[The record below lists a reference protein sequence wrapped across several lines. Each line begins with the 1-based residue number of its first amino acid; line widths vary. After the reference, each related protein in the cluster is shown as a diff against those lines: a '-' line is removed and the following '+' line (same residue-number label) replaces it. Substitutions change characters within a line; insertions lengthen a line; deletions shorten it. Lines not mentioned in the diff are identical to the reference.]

1 MTYAREK
8 FDNLQLR
15 NDLMDIGDKLRRL
28 RLIID
33 SDAVDNLV
41 REAQQSL
48 FEAQQLLEATFT
60 KRR

>member
-48 FEAQQLLEATFT
+48 FEAQRLLEATFR
-60 KRR
+60 KQR